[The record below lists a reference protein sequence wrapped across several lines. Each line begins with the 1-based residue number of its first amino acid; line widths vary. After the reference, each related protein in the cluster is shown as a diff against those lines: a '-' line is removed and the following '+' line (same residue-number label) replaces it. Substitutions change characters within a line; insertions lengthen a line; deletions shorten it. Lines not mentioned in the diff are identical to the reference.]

1 MALVTTSGSASADS
15 YASQAEATAYLAI
28 RTTGTTWTSLASDVM
43 DNYLRWAA
51 IVLDTLGWRGYRTEE
66 TQALAW
72 PRADI
77 YDQDGYA
84 VDDDAIPTWLKRA
97 QAEMAYQLVSNDW
110 TQGQGPTYARRVKLG
125 SLEVEGEMHKK
136 IPSAVLAL
144 CRPYLASIPG
154 VIVPLVRG

>member
-28 RTTGTTWTSLASDVM
+28 RTTATTWTALATDVK

-51 IVLDTLGWRGYRTEE
+51 VVLDTMDWRGARTAE

-72 PRADI
+72 PRTAVEDR
-77 YDQDGYA
+77 DGYA
-84 VDDDAIPTWLKRA
+84 INDDAIPTWLKRA
-97 QAEMAYQLVSNDW
+97 QAEMAFQLVSNDW
-110 TQGQGPTYARRVKLG
+110 TQGQGPTYARRVKVG
-125 SLEVEGEMHKK
+125 SLEVEGETHKK
-136 IPSAVLAL
+136 IPSPVLAL
-144 CRPYLASIPG
+144 ARPYLRSIPG